1 MNIISYSLAKREFIW
16 KLEGIRMTIP
26 LSCSKGY
33 TFPNLTLLGSLA
45 FYKDKATLD
54 AITSFLEAN

>member
-1 MNIISYSLAKREFIW
+1 
-16 KLEGIRMTIP
+16 MTIP